1 MDETFVTHESLPPF
15 YSPSSR
21 VLILGSF
28 PSIASRAKGFY
39 YAHPQNRFFRTL
51 SLVFEKPYP
60 VSTKERKEFLLSNH
74 IALYD
79 VLYSCTIK
87 GSSDSSIKDAVP
99 ADLSGILSSC
109 PIRRIFTTGK
119 TATDLFRKF
128 HKEECFYLPSP
139 SGANAFTSMEKLV
152 LAYKA
157 VREAVG
163 E

>member
-87 GSSDSSIKDAVP
+87 GSSDSS
-99 ADLSGILSSC
+99 
-109 PIRRIFTTGK
+109 
-119 TATDLFRKF
+119 
-128 HKEECFYLPSP
+128 
-139 SGANAFTSMEKLV
+139 
-152 LAYKA
+152 
-157 VREAVG
+157 
-163 E
+163 